1 MSPGSTVRLMG
12 CSFLEFDRG
21 RYRGRKKIAK
31 IFLRGLTVVPDGLPS
46 QTLLGTNG
54 TIACNTK

>member
-12 CSFLEFDRG
+12 CSFHRKLEFDRG

-31 IFLRGLTVVPDGLPS
+31 IFLPGISVVPDGL
-46 QTLLGTNG
+46 L
-54 TIACNTK
+54 